1 MLIVAQVK
9 ENRFTNIGGRR
20 NLLTRGVIN
29 FGPTGG
35 VINFGP
41 TGGVGGGQTRKNF
54 AARSAAKFFQTR
66 SNARSAPK
74 NLLIWVILTFSKY
87 LDII

>member
-1 MLIVAQVK
+1 MKAKIDSLEHRWAPK
-9 ENRFTNIGGRR
+9 YFDEGGHK
-20 NLLTRGVIN
+20 LWSD
-29 FGPTGG
+29 GG